1 MKNEGA
7 SNQFFRSK
15 PIGEEDAQPIAV
27 CPENRGKVA
36 RMFRMKTVIW
46 IEMAIC
52 IGKRIICISGTLAS
66 SMDMEA
72 KDRLPADLGRIG
84 KSHKLSHD
92 QGTSP
97 GRIEAHLSMNV
108 WILAAAQDLCPGLW

>member
-52 IGKRIICISGTLAS
+52 IGKRIIVFPVHW
-66 SMDMEA
+66 
-72 KDRLPADLGRIG
+72 LPAWTWKPKIGCLQTWDGLG
-84 KSHKLSHD
+84 
-92 QGTSP
+92 SP
-97 GRIEAHLSMNV
+97 ISSATIKEPPQAG
-108 WILAAAQDLCPGLW
+108 